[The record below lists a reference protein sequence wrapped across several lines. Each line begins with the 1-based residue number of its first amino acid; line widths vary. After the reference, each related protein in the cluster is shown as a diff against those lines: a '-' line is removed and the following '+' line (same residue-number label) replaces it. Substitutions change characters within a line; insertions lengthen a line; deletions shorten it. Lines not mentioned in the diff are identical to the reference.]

1 MRCGGLLTVPQ
12 WEIFLPVVSLLFAG
26 SMTTK
31 FLTSSQPLCC
41 RFHNVTIGNAGSS
54 KLKQKQLNVLINGKD
69 DCQKKKREF
78 NKLTNREV
86 DSALIYNSGVLYRG
100 KCFFQHLIYCCKIY
114 VSQVLIFQIFGL
126 PLITLILSGPWSNC
140 HNMTNDMKLHKLKAF
155 SVTVLQQNHCSWKRL
170 FAMLEAVSK

>member
-1 MRCGGLLTVPQ
+1 MCCGGLLTVPQ

-41 RFHNVTIGNAGSS
+41 RFHNVITGNAGSS

-69 DCQKKKREF
+69 DSQRKKREF

-114 VSQVLIFQIFGL
+114 VSQVLILQKFGL
-126 PLITLILSGPWSNC
+126 PSITLISSGPWANC
-140 HNMTNDMKLHKLKAF
+140 HNDEMKLHKLKAF
-155 SVTVLQQNHCSWKRL
+155 SITVLQQNHCSWKRL
-170 FAMLEAVSK
+170 FSMLEDVSK